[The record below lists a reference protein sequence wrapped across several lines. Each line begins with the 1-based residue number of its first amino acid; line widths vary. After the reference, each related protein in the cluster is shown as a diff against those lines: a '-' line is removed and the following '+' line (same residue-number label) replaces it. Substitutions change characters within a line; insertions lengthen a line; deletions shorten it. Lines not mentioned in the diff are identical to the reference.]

1 MTATVPTPPRS
12 DPTQDPTRQ
21 QQADQAFNQ
30 LNPTYELAVDRSIPG
45 WHQAV
50 QQWEAY
56 RSLGGRVDNHL
67 RIDNT
72 GPAWGRHMVVVWRAH
87 EALLRGA
94 REQAEET
101 FTRLNPDFGVL
112 ADSVDP
118 AQHGFAHQRERG
130 LALGVRAAVAAM
142 AEHHPDPQQRR
153 AAITA
158 RARPAARQGRGDRLR
173 QARTDRRHAAAAPR
187 GDRSHRRSSS
197 DRRPRVEREEE
208 RGR

>member
-1 MTATVPTPPRS
+1 MTATVPTP

-21 QQADQAFNQ
+21 QQADQVFNQ
-30 LNPTYELAVDRSIPG
+30 LNPTYELAVDQRVPG

-87 EALLRGA
+87 EAALRGA

-112 ADSVDP
+112 ADSMDP
-118 AQHGFAHQRERG
+118 AQHGFAQQRERG
-130 LALGVRAAVAAM
+130 LALGVRATVAALDE
-142 AEHHPDPQQRR
+142 AHADPQQRQ
-153 AAITA
+153 AAITT

-173 QARTDRRHAAAAPR
+173 QARTDRRQSSAAPR
-187 GDRSHRRSSS
+187 GDRSHRRSSG
-197 DRRPRVEREEE
+197 DRRPPAEREEE
-208 RGR
+208 RSR